1 MNKRA
6 LFIVLCI
13 LTVLFTSC
21 QSESNIEVG
30 ANVNQL
36 ALPKTGETIAAI
48 HTSMGD
54 IKVKFFEKEAP
65 KAVENFVKLAE
76 KDYYDGLIFHRVMAE
91 FMLQGGDPTGTG
103 MGGDSIYG
111 KPFEDE
117 FSPNLHNF
125 RGALSMAN
133 SGANTNQSQFF
144 IVQRKVTGDD
154 VNQWMQRN
162 KLDAGLQKLYQETGG
177 TPWLDNKH
185 TVFGQVFEGIEIV
198 DKIAQVEVDSAAKP
212 IEEVKILDIEILKY

>member
-1 MNKRA
+1 
-6 LFIVLCI
+6 
-13 LTVLFTSC
+13 
-21 QSESNIEVG
+21 
-30 ANVNQL
+30 
-36 ALPKTGETIAAI
+36 
-48 HTSMGD
+48 MGD